1 MKTSVKRR
9 AKNCIRGA
17 VLLACF
23 IAVWY
28 VASCF
33 TQPLFIPAPAAVW
46 EAIVGLAETGQLQKG
61 LAYSFLRI
69 TGASALSM
77 LVAIPLSL
85 LIYGVKPI
93 KETIMPVVSF
103 SRYVPVTA
111 FSPLLIL
118 WFGIGEQMK
127 ISFLFIA
134 TFVYLLPSILLCFD
148 DVPQDLMDTGKTI
161 GMTSWETIKEILL
174 PAYEGMP
181 EIPMQPVSEP
191 MYAPETP
198 VIDAAQVSYDD
209 VIASIYQQ
217 GDIDDENSIFK
228 IKAYID
234 ILPQDMT
241 KAKKQASIAGILSVN
256 GINVDD
262 LIEDGLKRG
271 RVLDTAED
279 SIRAEND
286 ALIAETEADIEHLKS
301 LIEQAEARIEDS
313 KQKTSDSSTA
323 IQKEKEAIS
332 QLLEFANGVAGKEG
346 AQ

>member
-1 MKTSVKRR
+1 M
-9 AKNCIRGA
+9 AG
-17 VLLACF
+17 
-23 IAVWY
+23 
-28 VASCF
+28 
-33 TQPLFIPAPAAVW
+33 LF
-46 EAIVGLAETGQLQKG
+46 ERMGLVRTE
-61 LAYSFLRI
+61 
-69 TGASALSM
+69 
-77 LVAIPLSL
+77 
-85 LIYGVKPI
+85 
-93 KETIMPVVSF
+93 
-103 SRYVPVTA
+103 
-111 FSPLLIL
+111 
-118 WFGIGEQMK
+118 
-127 ISFLFIA
+127 
-134 TFVYLLPSILLCFD
+134 
-148 DVPQDLMDTGKTI
+148 
-161 GMTSWETIKEILL
+161 
-174 PAYEGMP
+174 YEGMP

-198 VIDAAQVSYDD
+198 VIDATQVSYDD

-271 RVLDTAED
+271 RALDAAED

-286 ALIAETEADIEHLKS
+286 S
-301 LIEQAEARIEDS
+301 LIEQAEARIEES
-313 KQKTSDSSTA
+313 KQKTSDSSAA

>member
-1 MKTSVKRR
+1 M
-9 AKNCIRGA
+9 AG
-17 VLLACF
+17 
-23 IAVWY
+23 
-28 VASCF
+28 
-33 TQPLFIPAPAAVW
+33 LF
-46 EAIVGLAETGQLQKG
+46 ERMGLVRTE
-61 LAYSFLRI
+61 
-69 TGASALSM
+69 
-77 LVAIPLSL
+77 
-85 LIYGVKPI
+85 
-93 KETIMPVVSF
+93 
-103 SRYVPVTA
+103 
-111 FSPLLIL
+111 
-118 WFGIGEQMK
+118 
-127 ISFLFIA
+127 
-134 TFVYLLPSILLCFD
+134 
-148 DVPQDLMDTGKTI
+148 
-161 GMTSWETIKEILL
+161 
-174 PAYEGMP
+174 YEGMP

-198 VIDAAQVSYDD
+198 VIDATQVSYDD
-209 VIASIYQQ
+209 VIASVYQQ

-256 GINVDD
+256 GINVD
-262 LIEDGLKRG
+262 GLKRG
-271 RVLDTAED
+271 RALDAAED

-313 KQKTSDSSTA
+313 KQKTSDSSAA

>member
-1 MKTSVKRR
+1 M
-9 AKNCIRGA
+9 AG
-17 VLLACF
+17 
-23 IAVWY
+23 
-28 VASCF
+28 
-33 TQPLFIPAPAAVW
+33 LF
-46 EAIVGLAETGQLQKG
+46 ERMGLVRTE
-61 LAYSFLRI
+61 
-69 TGASALSM
+69 
-77 LVAIPLSL
+77 
-85 LIYGVKPI
+85 
-93 KETIMPVVSF
+93 
-103 SRYVPVTA
+103 
-111 FSPLLIL
+111 
-118 WFGIGEQMK
+118 
-127 ISFLFIA
+127 
-134 TFVYLLPSILLCFD
+134 
-148 DVPQDLMDTGKTI
+148 
-161 GMTSWETIKEILL
+161 
-174 PAYEGMP
+174 YEGMP

-198 VIDAAQVSYDD
+198 VIDATQVSYDD
-209 VIASIYQQ
+209 VIESIYQQ

-271 RVLDTAED
+271 RALDAAED

-313 KQKTSDSSTA
+313 KQKTSDSSAA

-332 QLLEFANGVAGKEG
+332 QLLEFANGVADKEG

>member
-1 MKTSVKRR
+1 
-9 AKNCIRGA
+9 
-17 VLLACF
+17 
-23 IAVWY
+23 
-28 VASCF
+28 
-33 TQPLFIPAPAAVW
+33 
-46 EAIVGLAETGQLQKG
+46 
-61 LAYSFLRI
+61 
-69 TGASALSM
+69 
-77 LVAIPLSL
+77 
-85 LIYGVKPI
+85 
-93 KETIMPVVSF
+93 
-103 SRYVPVTA
+103 
-111 FSPLLIL
+111 
-118 WFGIGEQMK
+118 
-127 ISFLFIA
+127 
-134 TFVYLLPSILLCFD
+134 
-148 DVPQDLMDTGKTI
+148 
-161 GMTSWETIKEILL
+161 
-174 PAYEGMP
+174 
-181 EIPMQPVSEP
+181 

-198 VIDAAQVSYDD
+198 VIDATQVSYDD

-271 RVLDTAED
+271 RALDAAED

-313 KQKTSDSSTA
+313 KQKTSDSSAA
-323 IQKEKEAIS
+323 IQREKEAIS

>member
-1 MKTSVKRR
+1 M
-9 AKNCIRGA
+9 A
-17 VLLACF
+17 V
-23 IAVWY
+23 
-28 VASCF
+28 
-33 TQPLFIPAPAAVW
+33 
-46 EAIVGLAETGQLQKG
+46 
-61 LAYSFLRI
+61 
-69 TGASALSM
+69 
-77 LVAIPLSL
+77 
-85 LIYGVKPI
+85 
-93 KETIMPVVSF
+93 
-103 SRYVPVTA
+103 
-111 FSPLLIL
+111 
-118 WFGIGEQMK
+118 
-127 ISFLFIA
+127 
-134 TFVYLLPSILLCFD
+134 
-148 DVPQDLMDTGKTI
+148 
-161 GMTSWETIKEILL
+161 
-174 PAYEGMP
+174 
-181 EIPMQPVSEP
+181 
-191 MYAPETP
+191 
-198 VIDAAQVSYDD
+198 DD

-271 RVLDTAED
+271 RALDAAED

-301 LIEQAEARIEDS
+301 LIEQAEARIEES
-313 KQKTSDSSTA
+313 KQKTSDSSAA

>member
-1 MKTSVKRR
+1 M
-9 AKNCIRGA
+9 AG
-17 VLLACF
+17 
-23 IAVWY
+23 
-28 VASCF
+28 
-33 TQPLFIPAPAAVW
+33 LF
-46 EAIVGLAETGQLQKG
+46 ERMGLVRTE
-61 LAYSFLRI
+61 
-69 TGASALSM
+69 
-77 LVAIPLSL
+77 
-85 LIYGVKPI
+85 
-93 KETIMPVVSF
+93 
-103 SRYVPVTA
+103 
-111 FSPLLIL
+111 
-118 WFGIGEQMK
+118 
-127 ISFLFIA
+127 
-134 TFVYLLPSILLCFD
+134 
-148 DVPQDLMDTGKTI
+148 
-161 GMTSWETIKEILL
+161 
-174 PAYEGMP
+174 YEGMP

-198 VIDAAQVSYDD
+198 VIDATQVSYDD

-271 RVLDTAED
+271 RALDAAED

-313 KQKTSDSSTA
+313 KQKTSDSSAA
-323 IQKEKEAIS
+323 IQKETA
-332 QLLEFANGVAGKEG
+332 LLLSPVSTP
-346 AQ
+346 

>member
-1 MKTSVKRR
+1 MYGEYTCLDCGKT
-9 AKNCIRGA
+9 
-17 VLLACF
+17 
-23 IAVWY
+23 
-28 VASCF
+28 
-33 TQPLFIPAPAAVW
+33 
-46 EAIVGLAETGQLQKG
+46 
-61 LAYSFLRI
+61 
-69 TGASALSM
+69 
-77 LVAIPLSL
+77 
-85 LIYGVKPI
+85 
-93 KETIMPVVSF
+93 
-103 SRYVPVTA
+103 
-111 FSPLLIL
+111 
-118 WFGIGEQMK
+118 
-127 ISFLFIA
+127 
-134 TFVYLLPSILLCFD
+134 FD
-148 DVPQDLMDTGKTI
+148 DPKRWEERHGLDSPPYEDFSGCPYCGGAYARTI
-161 GMTSWETIKEILL
+161 LC
-174 PAYEGMP
+174 
-181 EIPMQPVSEP
+181 
-191 MYAPETP
+191 
-198 VIDAAQVSYDD
+198 DACGD

-241 KAKKQASIAGILSVN
+241 KAKKQTSIAGILSVN

-271 RVLDTAED
+271 RALDTAED

-313 KQKTSDSSTA
+313 KQKTSDSSAA